1 MHTVFKP
8 WPALVAWLLSN
19 VLLAVALPAAALT
32 PATDTVP
39 SAEDTASPGLNQ
51 TVDWADKREARAG
64 EMSNFVPGFVHGL
77 SREQAAKR
85 ARENNPALFAL
96 NRQVERARGQRL
108 RADGFAPPTVYWDFE
123 EARNSQPGEF
133 GSQVYGVEQTFEWFG
148 VRSARKRAAELGIQA
163 AQAMV
168 ERGRL
173 RVTAQVYKT
182 YDRLLLIGEVKKL
195 LERMLGLTGEAV
207 KISHTRFKSSQGQ
220 YVDLM
225 RFKLQRSE
233 LKSALRDITLK
244 QETARRQLAR
254 LLGVDTL
261 SLELTEPLAFTP
273 ENLDAQA
280 KVALLEQQ
288 SPSLQMFK
296 HKIAQA
302 QQRLAAARSGRY
314 PDITVGLGRQKLN
327 DGITRESAWAG
338 QLSLTFPL
346 PGSDYQSGR
355 EAEALAERYAL
366 IDQVKAYRLEVET
379 RYRQRLQDAELL
391 QAQLRDYRQ
400 QILPD
405 SDNQL
410 KAAQQEYRVRRID
423 ALNLLDVYDTFLETR
438 RNYLETLVR
447 YRAALADIETLGED
461 LWEITL

>member
-1 MHTVFKP
+1 MLTKSL
-8 WPALVAWLLSN
+8 LVSLIIAAWL
-19 VLLAVALPAAALT
+19 VEAAAQTSVMEGNLDS
-32 PATDTVP
+32 ATNTNIDIRT
-39 SAEDTASPGLNQ
+39 
-51 TVDWADKREARAG
+51 
-64 EMSNFVPGFVHGL
+64 GL
-77 SREQAAKR
+77 SRKEAVEYAMGH
-85 ARENNPALFAL
+85 NPALRAL
-96 NRQVERARGQRL
+96 GKQVDRARAQRL
-108 RADGFAPPTVYWDFE
+108 RADGFAPPTVYWEFE
-123 EARNSQPGEF
+123 EARNSQPDEF

-168 ERGRL
+168 DRGRL

-182 YDRLLLIGEVKKL
+182 YDRLLLSKEVKKL
-195 LERMLGLTGEAV
+195 LERMLGLTTEAV
-207 KISHTRFKSSQGQ
+207 KISRTRFKSSQGQ

-225 RFKLQRSE
+225 RLKLQRSK
-233 LKSALRDITLK
+233 LQNALRDIKLK
-244 QETARRQLAR
+244 QETDRRQIVR
-254 LLGVDTL
+254 LLGL
-261 SLELTEPLAFTP
+261 NSSSIELTDSLAFTP
-273 ENLDAQA
+273 GNLDDKAQL
-280 KVALLEQQ
+280 ALLEQQ

-302 QQRLAAARSGRY
+302 QQRLTAARSGRY

-327 DGITRESAWAG
+327 DGINRESAWAG

-346 PGSDYQSGR
+346 PGSDYQSGK

-366 IDQVKAYRLEVET
+366 IDQVKGHRLEVET

-447 YRAALADIETLGED
+447 YRAALADIETMGED